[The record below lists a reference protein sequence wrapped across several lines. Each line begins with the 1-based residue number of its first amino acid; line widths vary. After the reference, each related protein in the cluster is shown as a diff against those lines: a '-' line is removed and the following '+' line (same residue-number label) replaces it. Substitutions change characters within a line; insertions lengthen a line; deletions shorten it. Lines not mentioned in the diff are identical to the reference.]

1 MEPSDCQSRNQ
12 TSGAPVHSDESSDA
26 HAADVVMEDLLL
38 GPSRKRKIESSSVAY
53 AGDVVMEETRW
64 SIS

>member
-1 MEPSDCQSRNQ
+1 MEPSD
-12 TSGAPVHSDESSDA
+12 SDEYSGA

-38 GPSRKRKIESSSVAY
+38 GPSRKRKIESSSVAH